1 MAKNKQRIDW
11 RGLAKRLI
19 NDDDLRFPDV
29 QPDHPAMKAFRGMI
43 YWNMLSPE
51 ERSAIEGYFASTGQ
65 KPLPEKDIL
74 KMARGGK
81 IDRDELIEML
91 FTGLMD
97 DTGYGLYLEERER
110 CPDINALDYFE
121 RTSYNE
127 KDPKVRKVAEIFKAL
142 LDEPEPEPKEYVPH
156 ISRNEFEKMRH
167 DLDWVQK
174 NLKSLEK
181 SKKVWPKKLG
191 RGSSK

>member
-1 MAKNKQRIDW
+1 MAKKQRIDW
-11 RGLAKRLI
+11 RGLAQRLI

-51 ERSAIEGYFASTGQ
+51 ERASIEGYFASTGQ

-81 IDRDELIEML
+81 IDRDELVEML

-97 DTGYGLYLEERER
+97 NTGYDLYLEEKER
-110 CPDINALDYFE
+110 RPDINAMDYFE
-121 RTSYNE
+121 QVSFNE
-127 KDPKVRKVAEIFKAL
+127 SPKIRKVAEIFKAL
-142 LDEPEPEPKEYVPH
+142 LDEPEPEPQEYVPH
-156 ISRNEFEKMRH
+156 ISLDEFEKMRH

-191 RGSSK
+191 RGSR